1 MNKIKVDQGFWGR
14 MYQRLERRPIA
25 CLMALYAIFVALF
38 FVTVPL
44 PRVDGQLFGSDGTYY
59 YAYLPSI
66 LMDHDLDFSN
76 QHNGLLN
83 AGNTQQS
90 PAAHGTPAHNIYAVG
105 SAVLWAPFFLIG
117 HCIALV
123 LHTAGLPVA
132 LDGMGYVYQ
141 IPTLFGS
148 ITYGFAGMLLVYR
161 SCRRLF
167 GRSASAA
174 AAILICLA
182 TTLIYYMIAE
192 PSMSHACSFF
202 AAALFVDLWLKY
214 RPLPNVPQW
223 LLLGVAGGLVALVRL
238 QDATLLALPFID
250 SLLALRSA
258 RKTALLRQVGGFL
271 CFGIAAILLL
281 IPQMVVLKI
290 LNGSAFKVGYPY
302 SEGFFDW
309 FSPHFFDVLFSL
321 QHGLYTWHPL
331 LLFATAGL
339 ILLYGRDRLFPFLL
353 GLMFALQVYLI
364 GSWFAWFGGDA
375 FGGRMLVSSL
385 PILAL
390 GLAAL
395 IDRAFKHKAWS
406 IIGLLS
412 CVLIVW
418 NALLFAQYRFGYI
431 SRMDRITF
439 KQMTL
444 GKAIMAKDLMERAYR
459 AVR

>member
-90 PAAHGTPAHNIYAVG
+90 PAAHGTPTHNIYAVG

-271 CFGIAAILLL
+271 C
-281 IPQMVVLKI
+281 
-290 LNGSAFKVGYPY
+290 
-302 SEGFFDW
+302 
-309 FSPHFFDVLFSL
+309 
-321 QHGLYTWHPL
+321 
-331 LLFATAGL
+331 
-339 ILLYGRDRLFPFLL
+339 
-353 GLMFALQVYLI
+353 
-364 GSWFAWFGGDA
+364 
-375 FGGRMLVSSL
+375 
-385 PILAL
+385 LA
-390 GLAAL
+390 
-395 IDRAFKHKAWS
+395 
-406 IIGLLS
+406 
-412 CVLIVW
+412 
-418 NALLFAQYRFGYI
+418 
-431 SRMDRITF
+431 
-439 KQMTL
+439 
-444 GKAIMAKDLMERAYR
+444 
-459 AVR
+459 